1 MVKKRQKL
9 VNVVCERFKS
19 LEIETGLVAMPHH
32 RGRCG
37 GAAVVFSIFYT
48 LLKLLLD
55 TKMESS
61 AVWQCYYSK
70 KGGSFFTSAAAL
82 M

>member
-1 MVKKRQKL
+1 MNASKA
-9 VNVVCERFKS
+9 
-19 LEIETGLVAMPHH
+19 LEIETGLVAMPHTPP
-32 RGRCG
+32 RPPRCG

-61 AVWQCYYSK
+61 AVWQCYCSK
-70 KGGSFFTSAAAL
+70 KGGSFFTSAAAAL